1 MTLAWNDRTQYGV
14 IIKKLI
20 KTQVTKY
27 SKTKDAHL
35 KIKFATS
42 ISNLI
47 HTQNS
52 LINDYEGRID
62 LKRVDEILKENAR
75 LHNELNA
82 KSQRNSHNYLDS
94 KQQKAQEKFLKLSTA
109 EQKAQQK
116 KWELEITA
124 NREAR
129 GQDTYSE
136 VLP

>member
-1 MTLAWNDRTQYGV
+1 MTLAWDDRTQYGV
-14 IIKKLI
+14 LLKKVI
-20 KTQVTKY
+20 SMQYKKY
-27 SKTKDAHL
+27 AKAKDSQI
-35 KIKFATS
+35 KIKLATS

-62 LKRVDEILKENAR
+62 LKRVDDILKENAR
-75 LHNELNA
+75 LHNEINA

-94 KQQKAQEKFLKLSTA
+94 KQQKEQEKFLKLSTA